1 MDSTATIKIITLGD
15 TSVGK
20 TSVLVRFTENTFS
33 PTMMSTMG
41 IDSKARTITHAGRSY
56 RVQVWDTAGQE
67 KFRTISYTFYNRA
80 DGILLIYDVTDP
92 NSLQHVT
99 SWMAQIRE
107 RAKKDVAI
115 TLIGNKTDL
124 ADSQDFSSGERLAS
138 SYNIKVFPTSA
149 KTGVNIEDA
158 FMSLVSDVVTRNPG
172 VAANPDRIQVVSNP
186 VPRSSEGGGCCGGKK
201 Q

>member
-1 MDSTATIKIITLGD
+1 MDSVTTIKIITLGD
-15 TSVGK
+15 SSVGK
-20 TSVLVRFTENTFS
+20 TSVLLRFTENTFS
-33 PTMMSTMG
+33 PTMMSTVG
-41 IDSKARTITHAGRSY
+41 IDSKTRTVTFADRSY

-67 KFRTISYTFYNRA
+67 KFRTISYTFYSRA
-80 DGILLIYDVTDP
+80 DGILLVYDVTDP

-138 SYNIKVFPTSA
+138 TYNIKFFPTSA
-149 KTGVNIEDA
+149 KTGTNIEDA
-158 FMSLVSDVVTRNPG
+158 FMSLVSDSVTKNPG
-172 VAANPDRIQVVSNP
+172 VASANSDRIQVVSDP
-186 VPRSSEGGGCCGGKK
+186 VPRHSEGGCCGGKK
-201 Q
+201 

>member
-1 MDSTATIKIITLGD
+1 MDSVATIKIITLGD
-15 TSVGK
+15 SSVGK
-20 TSVLVRFTENTFS
+20 TSVLLRFTENTFS
-33 PTMMSTMG
+33 PTMMSTVG
-41 IDSKARTITHAGRSY
+41 IDSKTRTVTFADRSY

-67 KFRTISYTFYNRA
+67 KFRTISYTFYSRA
-80 DGILLIYDVTDP
+80 DGILLVYDVTDP

-138 SYNIKVFPTSA
+138 TYNIKFFPTSA
-149 KTGVNIEDA
+149 KTGANIEEA
-158 FMSLVSDVVTRNPG
+158 FMSLVSDSVTKNPG
-172 VAANPDRIQVVSNP
+172 AASTSSDRIQVTSGP
-186 VPRSSEGGGCCGGKK
+186 VPRHSEGGCCGGKK
-201 Q
+201 